1 MTLAASD
8 FPAFFEAVHGARPF
22 PWQQALVE
30 RLAATDAWPDVLD
43 IPTGCGKTAALDA
56 ALFHLA
62 LRADAPSRAAI
73 RIILVVDRRLVV
85 DDAHARAQRIAEALS
100 APATGIV
107 ARVAERLAPL
117 AIDGPPLVA
126 RRLRG
131 GAPLEAVWARSP
143 TQPTILCS
151 TVDQVGSRLLF
162 RGYGVSTRMAP
173 VHAGL
178 LGRDTLLILDEAHLA
193 EPFRQTLAAV
203 RSVGD
208 ARLRTVLLTATPGVR
223 AEDAFHLTPADHADC
238 RLKRRIGALKP
249 ARLLKASGD
258 ELVGKLVDEARAI
271 MGRLRERLDTPP
283 AVGVVVNRV
292 ALARA
297 VFDSLAQDPE
307 TDAALMIGRSRDVD
321 REAIVAALAPF
332 RTGADRAAPK
342 PLFVVATQCLEVG
355 VDLDLDGL
363 VTQAAALDA
372 LRQRFGRLDRAG
384 RLTLAEAAIVAR
396 ADDLKSKAVD
406 PVYGDRIRTTWGALD
421 RLADDGDVDM
431 GAQALDDALR
441 AAALDVTA
449 LAAPREDA
457 PVLMPAYIDLWRR
470 TSPVP
475 NADAEVGLFLH
486 GPSRGPAD
494 VSLVWRRDVSET
506 DIDRGGADMRALL
519 SLAPPRAAEML
530 DLPVW
535 TVRRWLRGGSE
546 TEDIADAPAAAPG
559 ERQDHGGGRRA
570 FRWAGEDDTRT
581 GPVAPDD
588 IRPGDVVVVPAA
600 YGGCDRF
607 GWAPDS
613 RAPVADVA
621 DAAAWPWRGKRW
633 AARVSPDLVANPAV
647 SSELG
652 AALAALGTRPYRE
665 TVADL
670 AALLP
675 VAVDETPQPG
685 PREALEALAA
695 ARGRVEARFPYG
707 DGPDGPRGAVLF
719 APRGLADAPAG
730 PAEPPPATED
740 DRSSAIAEKRMTIDL
755 HGAEVASWVDRFARA
770 LGLAEATAADLSLA
784 ARLHDLGKADRRFQK
799 ALAGGE
805 WFNMPDG
812 PPAAKSAGA
821 VSPDAFARAGV
832 PERWRHEA
840 LSVRLA
846 RVHPDFASARDQE
859 LVLWL
864 IGAHHGLGRPF
875 FGFVDPLDGT
885 PDQSIAPA
893 LGVDDWSAAPTPGP
907 QSPGFDLDGLDWP
920 MLFERLAR
928 RYGAWGLAHLEAVLR
943 LADHRAS
950 AGEDGA

>member
-1 MTLAASD
+1 MTLEASD
-8 FPAFFEAVHGARPF
+8 FPAFFEAVHGAPPF

-43 IPTGCGKTAALDA
+43 IPTGCGKTAALDV

-62 LRADAPSRAAI
+62 LRADQPSRAAI
-73 RIILVVDRRLVV
+73 RIVLVVDRRLVV
-85 DDAHARAQRIAEALS
+85 DDAHGRAQKIADALS
-100 APATGIV
+100 APAAAVVG
-107 ARVAERLAPL
+107 RVAERLAPL

-178 LGRDTLLILDEAHLA
+178 LGRDTLLLLDEAHLA

-203 RSVGD
+203 QSVGD

-223 AEDAFHLTPADHADC
+223 AEDPFRLTPADHANG
-238 RLKRRIGALKP
+238 RLAGRIGASKP
-249 ARLLKASGD
+249 ARLVKASD
-258 ELVGKLVDEARAI
+258 DDLVGKLVGEARAI
-271 MGRLRERLDTPP
+271 MGHLRERLDMPP

-307 TDAALMIGRSRDVD
+307 ADAVLMIGRSRDVD

-332 RTGADRAAPK
+332 RTGADRTAPK
-342 PLFVVATQCLEVG
+342 ALFVVATQCLEVG

-384 RLTLAEAAIVAR
+384 RLTRAEAAIVVR
-396 ADDLKSKAVD
+396 AEDLKSKIVD
-406 PVYGDRIRTTWGALD
+406 PVYGDRIRTTWETLD
-421 RLADDGDVDM
+421 RLADGGVVDM
-431 GAQALDDALR
+431 GARALEEALR
-441 AAALDVTA
+441 ADALDVAA

-475 NADAEVGLFLH
+475 NADPEVGLFLH
-486 GPSRGPAD
+486 GPARAPAD
-494 VSLVWRRDVSET
+494 VSVVWRRDLSET
-506 DIDRGGADMRALL
+506 DIDRGGADVRMLL
-519 SLAPPRAAEML
+519 ALAPPRAGEML

-535 TVRRWLRGGSE
+535 TVRRWLRDRSGS
-546 TEDIADAPAAAPG
+546 DDVADVPAAAPD
-559 ERQDHGGGRRA
+559 ERQQPPGGRRA
-570 FRWAGEDDTRT
+570 FRWAGEDDPRSES
-581 GPVAPDD
+581 VAPDD

-607 GWAPDS
+607 GWAPES

-621 DAAAWPWRGKRW
+621 DTAAWPWRGRRW
-633 AARVSPDLVANPAV
+633 AARVSPDLVADPTA
-647 SSELG
+647 SPGLG
-652 AALAALGTRPYRE
+652 EALASLGPRPDRE

-670 AALLP
+670 AALVP
-675 VAVDETPQPG
+675 VTADAAPQPG
-685 PREALEALAA
+685 PREAAEALAA
-695 ARGRVEARFPYG
+695 ARGRLEARFPYG
-707 DGPDGPRGAVLF
+707 EGPDGPRGAVLF
-719 APRGLADAPAG
+719 APRGIAGAPAG
-730 PAEPPPATED
+730 ASEPPPVTED
-740 DRSSAIAEKRMTIDL
+740 DRSGSIIDKRVTIDQ
-755 HGAEVASWVDRFARA
+755 HGADVASWVDRFTRA
-770 LGLAEATAADLSLA
+770 LRLTEATASDLSLA

-799 ALAGGE
+799 ALAGGNS
-805 WFNMPDG
+805 FDVPDD
-812 PPAAKSAGA
+812 PPVAKSKHGVA
-821 VSPDAFARAGV
+821 PEAFGRAGV

-846 RVHPDFASARDQE
+846 RVHPAFAAARDPE

-864 IGAHHGLGRPF
+864 IGVHHGLGRPF
-875 FGFVDPLDGT
+875 FGFADPLDGSLVQ
-885 PDQSIAPA
+885 DIAPA
-893 LGVDDWSAAPTPGP
+893 LGVDDWSAAPSPGP
-907 QSPGFDLDGLDWP
+907 ESPGFDLDGLDWP
-920 MLFERLAR
+920 MLFETLAR
-928 RYGAWGLAHLEAVLR
+928 RYGAWGLAHLEAILR

-950 AGEDGA
+950 